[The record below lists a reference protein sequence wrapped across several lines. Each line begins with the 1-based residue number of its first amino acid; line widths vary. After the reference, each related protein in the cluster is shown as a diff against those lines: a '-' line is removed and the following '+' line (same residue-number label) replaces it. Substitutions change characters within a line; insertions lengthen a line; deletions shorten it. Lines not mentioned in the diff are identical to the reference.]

1 MFCSVLKNEEMNSS
15 SNEIQQ
21 DLEKN
26 VKKRKRSLVK
36 GYHACK
42 HFWTPVNGEHLISKL
57 KPSNLVNKRGMNNSV
72 DKYAVSTKTT

>member
-21 DLEKN
+21 NLEKN

-42 HFWTPVNGEHLISKL
+42 HFWTPVNGEHLNSKL